1 MCCLCGG
8 EPCRQVVIV
17 HLVWRLPVK
26 RPVRSGLGLER
37 YLTFYNQV
45 RGADGL
51 IGVQID
57 LLVFD
62 ALPESF
68 DKHVVP
74 PTPFPV
80 HADLN
85 AVVCQE
91 PRELQAG
98 ELAPLIGIEDL
109 GRAIAAHGVLHRIE
123 TEIGRERIGESPDQ
137 HPETGPV
144 ENREQIDEASAHG
157 TVGCYQ
163 QSRHDWVARS
173 PGRASERGRSDG
185 LAVDG

>member
-17 HLVWRLPVK
+17 HLVWRLAVK
-26 RPVRSGLGLER
+26 RPVRSGLVVER
-37 YLTFYNQV
+37 QV
-45 RGADGL
+45 ALQALVRCADGL

-68 DKHVVP
+68 HKHVVP

-80 HADLN
+80 HADLD
-85 AVVCQE
+85 AVVFQE

-109 GRAIAAHGVLHRIE
+109 GRAIAGHGVLDRLYAM
-123 TEIGRERIGESPDQ
+123 
-137 HPETGPV
+137 V
-144 ENREQIDEASAHG
+144 MNG
-157 TVGCYQ
+157 TVPIGMNPIWPANE
-163 QSRHDWVARS
+163 S
-173 PGRASERGRSDG
+173 
-185 LAVDG
+185 